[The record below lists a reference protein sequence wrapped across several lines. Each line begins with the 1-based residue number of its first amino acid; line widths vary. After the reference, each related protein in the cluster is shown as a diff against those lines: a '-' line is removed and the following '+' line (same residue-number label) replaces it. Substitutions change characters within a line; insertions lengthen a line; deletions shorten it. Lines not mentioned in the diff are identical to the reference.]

1 MASDPGLSLPDR
13 ITQLKNLS
21 HALTG
26 LKLIHEA
33 EAAWL
38 AERDRR
44 NEAVVIYEWLLRQPW
59 QNPWE
64 IQRCQANIAT
74 LKG

>member
-33 EAAWL
+33 EATFDEGIAI
-38 AERDRR
+38 EDR
-44 NEAVVIYEWLLRQPW
+44 LLRGWLRQGGLARRARP
-59 QNPWE
+59 QE
-64 IQRCQANIAT
+64 RGGRD
-74 LKG
+74 L